1 MGLIEPMTLDQV
13 AAQGSPIIP
22 REPLRPWSL
31 GPFELLGLLDPPGL
45 LVPWANRTEWT
56 TCSQWMKV
64 R

>member
-13 AAQGSPIIP
+13 AAQGFPIIP

-45 LVPWANRTEWT
+45 LVP
-56 TCSQWMKV
+56 
-64 R
+64 